1 MYKRQG
7 YQVDRYGKKYS
18 WIAFFEMY
26 GLRRAEGKF
35 KDEYFHEPRPSDS
48 DIDPSFPAETPKWN
62 PPHDDVFAQSPVD
75 LHEWIADGQTPDYA
89 SILRLPEVDGVVGD
103 WVLLDAAMHE
113 GKPDGRE
120 VRGWVTSV
128 FVPPRSVEQMRKEVA
143 SGRELG
149 DRGFPETG
157 ADYYTY
163 HGEIPWSETYGS
175 DVRNQRGVPKRLN
188 DRAFDYFDSGWRR
201 GIPVEDSC
209 RRWAWEDHHSQ
220 LNQVGGVVVPAPPIA
235 VALNLRV
242 VGGSSDMRDQKGRL
256 ATIFRRADGPGF
268 GSYFLYMRRDLVE
281 RYAAGRGL
289 RLVQAVVSE
298 RNVSYKAMERG
309 ISDSLREIFQSRVQ
323 VSGQVVGLG

>member
-1 MYKRQG
+1 
-7 YQVDRYGKKYS
+7 
-18 WIAFFEMY
+18 
-26 GLRRAEGKF
+26 
-35 KDEYFHEPRPSDS
+35 
-48 DIDPSFPAETPKWN
+48 
-62 PPHDDVFAQSPVD
+62 
-75 LHEWIADGQTPDYA
+75 
-89 SILRLPEVDGVVGD
+89 
-103 WVLLDAAMHE
+103 
-113 GKPDGRE
+113 
-120 VRGWVTSV
+120 
-128 FVPPRSVEQMRKEVA
+128 MRKEVA

-220 LNQVGGVVVPAPPIA
+220 LNQVGGVVFPAPPIA